1 MKSPTPAPK
10 RTLYST
16 GELAE
21 SSSSKQNILE
31 KLVSTR
37 PFTQQLD
44 VVLPLPSGSDLQKDL
59 EKLEFTYY
67 RRRWTLSEFIQ
78 FVTDHR
84 FEIFSTTND
93 DGHDRTLAAIGLPCP
108 TSTDSW
114 SFDGETLTISAGED
128 TWQRFNLGEGTSLP
142 WREHRDIKCEF
153 LYPTISYLTPKLKS
167 SFKAW
172 DEQRGFW
179 DVVYYRGSGIAHSP
193 DGNLNSEARIV
204 KPTVRSMQNVY
215 VPPARIPPVEGEDW
229 DEAVEALFEWVG
241 LASLGSPRLQ
251 TTDKP
256 DPYIAVYEPP
266 NGSTPG
272 DLVHMRWSGLIPRSF
287 LRSVL
292 KTVAES
298 HTVPL
303 VCITAHA
310 VLQSPITY
318 VGSNTKRQQQRI
330 PGDESE
336 DTWSL
341 ILSREEEKPEGG
353 VSGQQIGVEGKS
365 GRWLLGE
372 SIGKWDS
379 RLG

>member
-21 SSSSKQNILE
+21 SSASKQNILE

-44 VVLPLPSGSDLQKDL
+44 VVIPLPSGSDLQKDL
-59 EKLEFTYY
+59 ERLELTYY
-67 RRRWTLSEFIQ
+67 RRRWTLSEVIQ

-84 FEIFSTTND
+84 FEIVSTTND

-114 SFDGETLTISAGED
+114 CFDGETLTISAGED

-142 WREHRDIKCEF
+142 WREHHYR
-153 LYPTISYLTPKLKS
+153 LPLATLTDLSPKLQS

-172 DEQRGFW
+172 DEQRGPW
-179 DVVYYRGSGIAHSP
+179 DVVYYLGSGITHLP
-193 DGNLNSEARIV
+193 DDNSEPRII
-204 KPTVRSMQNVY
+204 KPTTRSMQNVY
-215 VPPARIPPVEGEDW
+215 IPPARLPQSPPLDKEEWEEG
-229 DEAVEALFEWVG
+229 VEALFEWVG
-241 LASLGSPRLQ
+241 LASLGSQRLQ

-266 NGSTPG
+266 DGSQPG
-272 DLVHMRWSGLIPRSF
+272 DLVHIRWNGLIPRSF
-287 LRSVL
+287 LHNIL
-292 KTVAES
+292 KTITEA
-298 HTVPL
+298 HAVPL
-303 VCITAHA
+303 VCITGHA

-318 VGSNTKRQQQRI
+318 VGSNTKRQQQRV

-341 ILSREEEKPEGG
+341 LLCREAKDSG
-353 VSGQQIGVEGKS
+353 VSSQQIGVEGKS